1 MHLHILGIC
10 GTFMAGIARIAQQL
24 GHEVTG
30 SDENIY
36 PPMSDQLV
44 EAGIKLT
51 LGYKDLADVS
61 RCDFIIMG
69 NAMKR
74 GIPAVEYVLRE
85 RVPFISG
92 PQWLYEQVLR
102 QKTVLAVAGTHGKT
116 TTASM
121 LNWILAE
128 AGLNPSF
135 LIGGVPGN
143 FAVSAQLTDS
153 PYFVIEADEYDC
165 AFFDKRSKF
174 LHYHPQI
181 AILNNLEFDHADI
194 FDDIHDIQRQFH
206 FLMRTIPDNG
216 VMVRPDQDVNLDK
229 AQGMGCWTP
238 QVTFGSPQ
246 ADWSFA
252 LIEPD
257 ASCFDVVYRGE
268 KQGQVQWSIWG
279 LHNANNALA
288 AIAAATAVDVVP
300 SAAIKALATFRTSTR
315 RMELKGV
322 VRDIKVYDDFAHH
335 PTAIAT
341 TLGGFRARL
350 GQKPRIIAV
359 LELRSYTMRSG
370 YHQDTLAA
378 SWKDADSVHILRPD
392 AENWD
397 ADQLLQLAVVP
408 TALYNNM
415 DSLLQGIID
424 EAQVGDNIVVMSN
437 GGFEGI
443 HGKLLEK
450 LG

>member
-1 MHLHILGIC
+1 M
-10 GTFMAGIARIAQQL
+10 
-24 GHEVTG
+24 
-30 SDENIY
+30 
-36 PPMSDQLV
+36 
-44 EAGIKLT
+44 
-51 LGYKDLADVS
+51 
-61 RCDFIIMG
+61 
-69 NAMKR
+69 
-74 GIPAVEYVLRE
+74 
-85 RVPFISG
+85 
-92 PQWLYEQVLR
+92 
-102 QKTVLAVAGTHGKT
+102 
-116 TTASM
+116 
-121 LNWILAE
+121 
-128 AGLNPSF
+128 
-135 LIGGVPGN
+135 PGN

-424 EAQVGDNIVVMSN
+424 EAQVGDNIVVMSI
-437 GGFEGI
+437 GGFEAI

>member
-69 NAMKR
+69 NALKR

-135 LIGGVPGN
+135 LIG
-143 FAVSAQLTDS
+143 A
-153 PYFVIEADEYDC
+153 
-165 AFFDKRSKF
+165 
-174 LHYHPQI
+174 
-181 AILNNLEFDHADI
+181 
-194 FDDIHDIQRQFH
+194 
-206 FLMRTIPDNG
+206 
-216 VMVRPDQDVNLDK
+216 
-229 AQGMGCWTP
+229 W
-238 QVTFGSPQ
+238 
-246 ADWSFA
+246 
-252 LIEPD
+252 
-257 ASCFDVVYRGE
+257 
-268 KQGQVQWSIWG
+268 
-279 LHNANNALA
+279 
-288 AIAAATAVDVVP
+288 
-300 SAAIKALATFRTSTR
+300 
-315 RMELKGV
+315 
-322 VRDIKVYDDFAHH
+322 
-335 PTAIAT
+335 
-341 TLGGFRARL
+341 
-350 GQKPRIIAV
+350 
-359 LELRSYTMRSG
+359 
-370 YHQDTLAA
+370 
-378 SWKDADSVHILRPD
+378 
-392 AENWD
+392 
-397 ADQLLQLAVVP
+397 
-408 TALYNNM
+408 
-415 DSLLQGIID
+415 
-424 EAQVGDNIVVMSN
+424 
-437 GGFEGI
+437 
-443 HGKLLEK
+443 
-450 LG
+450 